1 MSAQHQQSRPEQIER
16 LVTKLAEDVYNAV
29 GGRVFP
35 AKLVQTAVT
44 VLSNDK
50 AVSSEKWERVR
61 EHNWLVYQA
70 VLADSSKPMLLQ
82 DVQTAKNSLSAAKG
96 PQLQQRVEELELKR

>member
-1 MSAQHQQSRPEQIER
+1 MSSQPPRSRSQQIER
-16 LVTKLAEDVYNAV
+16 LVTQLAEDVRSAV

-50 AVSSEKWERVR
+50 AVSSEKWERV
-61 EHNWLVYQA
+61 
-70 VLADSSKPMLLQ
+70 
-82 DVQTAKNSLSAAKG
+82 
-96 PQLQQRVEELELKR
+96 